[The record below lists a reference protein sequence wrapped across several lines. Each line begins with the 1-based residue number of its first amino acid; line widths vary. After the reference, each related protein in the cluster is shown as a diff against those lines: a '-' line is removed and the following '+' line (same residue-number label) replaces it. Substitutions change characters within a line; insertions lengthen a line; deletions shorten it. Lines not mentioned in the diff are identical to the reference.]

1 MRCIFTLTPPLNA
14 ITKTLK
20 GAHLGMKENESQE
33 IFIFRSSEIHA
44 NPVFIINISK
54 QNEIVKA
61 SLSKKIIPL
70 WVVFLK
76 AADRLLSRGDI
87 TSDYRYTWNKVN
99 IVGDRRL
106 SWQNYLL

>member
-54 QNEIVKA
+54 QNEIVKGLFIEENNTFMGGIFEG
-61 SLSKKIIPL
+61 S
-70 WVVFLK
+70 
-76 AADRLLSRGDI
+76 
-87 TSDYRYTWNKVN
+87 
-99 IVGDRRL
+99 
-106 SWQNYLL
+106 

>member
-33 IFIFRSSEIHA
+33 IFIRSSEIHA

-54 QNEIVKA
+54 QNEIVKGLFIEENNTFMGGI
-61 SLSKKIIPL
+61 SEGS
-70 WVVFLK
+70 
-76 AADRLLSRGDI
+76 
-87 TSDYRYTWNKVN
+87 
-99 IVGDRRL
+99 
-106 SWQNYLL
+106 

>member
-1 MRCIFTLTPPLNA
+1 MRCIFTLTPPLNT

-54 QNEIVKA
+54 QNEIVKGLFIEENNTFMGGI
-61 SLSKKIIPL
+61 SEGS
-70 WVVFLK
+70 
-76 AADRLLSRGDI
+76 
-87 TSDYRYTWNKVN
+87 
-99 IVGDRRL
+99 
-106 SWQNYLL
+106 

>member
-20 GAHLGMKENESQE
+20 GAHFGMKENESQE

-54 QNEIVKA
+54 QNEIVKGLFIEENNTFMGGI
-61 SLSKKIIPL
+61 SEGS
-70 WVVFLK
+70 
-76 AADRLLSRGDI
+76 
-87 TSDYRYTWNKVN
+87 
-99 IVGDRRL
+99 
-106 SWQNYLL
+106 